1 MTAIVIDR
9 VSKTF
14 GSVKAVDQVELT
26 VGDGEF
32 FTLLGPSGCG
42 KTTLLR
48 MIAGFCELDSGEIR
62 FGDRRIDRLAAHTR
76 DIGMVFQNY
85 AVFPN
90 LTVAGNVAYGLKA
103 RSIAGAEIER
113 RLAEALA
120 LVQLAGY
127 GARWPHQLSGGQ
139 LQRVAIARALVIR
152 PQVLLFDEPLSNLD
166 ARLRVSMRAEIRELQ
181 KSLGITAIY
190 VTHDQEEAMS
200 VSDRIALM
208 SAGRL
213 EQVGTP
219 AEIYRH
225 PASRFAA
232 EFMGTTNLLD
242 AALLGRGGSGTV
254 SLRPEA
260 LRLLPPDAAAPAG
273 WQSLAGTV
281 ARVEILGPITRVE
294 THLADGTPVKLATLD
309 EPHLPLQP
317 GQRVTL
323 VFDPAR
329 LTVLP

>member
-1 MTAIVIDR
+1 MTQIVIAS
-9 VSKTF
+9 VSRSF
-14 GSVKAVDQVELT
+14 GTVRAVDNVDLT
-26 VGDGEF
+26 VAEGEF

-62 FGDRRIDRLAAHTR
+62 FGEHRIDRLSAHRR

-103 RSIAGAEIER
+103 RRVQPDEVAR
-113 RLAEALA
+113 RVEEALA

-127 GARWPHQLSGGQ
+127 GERKPHELSGGQ

-166 ARLRVSMRAEIRELQ
+166 ARLRVSMRAEIRALQ
-181 KSLGITAIY
+181 KALGITAIY

-208 SAGRL
+208 NAGKL
-213 EQVGTP
+213 EQVGLP
-219 AEIYRH
+219 VDIYRH
-225 PASRFAA
+225 PVSRFAA
-232 EFMGTTNLLD
+232 EFMGTTNLIQ
-242 AALLGRGGSGTV
+242 ATALGLAVPHWV

-260 LRLLPPDAAAPAG
+260 LRFAEEAPAG
-273 WQSLAGTV
+273 WHLLAATV
-281 ARVEILGPITRVE
+281 TRIEMLGPLTRLELV
-294 THLADGTPVKLATLD
+294 LDNGTPMRMATLD
-309 EPHLPLQP
+309 APHHVLAAGAVVSLA
-317 GQRVTL
+317 
-323 VFDPAR
+323 FDTAR
-329 LTVLP
+329 LTVVR

>member
-1 MTAIVIDR
+1 MSGITIQG
-9 VSKTF
+9 VSRRF
-14 GSVKAVDQVELT
+14 GSVLAVDNVDLT
-26 VGDGEF
+26 IEQGEF

-62 FGDRRIDRLAAHTR
+62 FGEHRIDRLSAHRR

-103 RSIAGAEIER
+103 RRIQADEESR
-113 RLAEALA
+113 RVDEALA

-127 GARWPHQLSGGQ
+127 GARKPHELSGGQ

-166 ARLRVSMRAEIRELQ
+166 ARLRVSMRAEIRGLQ

-208 SAGRL
+208 NAGRL
-213 EQVGTP
+213 EQVGLP
-219 AEIYRH
+219 VDIYRH
-225 PASRFAA
+225 PVSRFAA
-232 EFMGTTNLLD
+232 EFMGTTNLVKATELGL
-242 AALLGRGGSGTV
+242 AAPVWV

-260 LRLLPPDAAAPAG
+260 LRFAEEAPAG
-273 WQSLAGTV
+273 WQRFAATIVRL
-281 ARVEILGPITRVE
+281 EMLGPLTRLDA
-294 THLADGTPVKLATLD
+294 TLANGTLIRMATLD
-309 EPHLPLQP
+309 APHSAPTVGTVVSLA
-317 GQRVTL
+317 
-323 VFDPAR
+323 FDTAR
-329 LTVLP
+329 LTVVP

>member
-1 MTAIVIDR
+1 MTGIVIEGATR
-9 VSKTF
+9 SF
-14 GSVKAVDQVELT
+14 GQVRAVDGVDLA

-48 MIAGFCELDSGEIR
+48 MIAGFCELDAGQIR
-62 FGDRRIDRLAAHTR
+62 FGTRRIDTLPAHTR

-103 RSIAGAEIER
+103 RRVAADETAR
-113 RLAEALA
+113 RVDEALA

-166 ARLRVSMRAEIRELQ
+166 ARLRVSMRAEIRALQ

-208 SAGRL
+208 QSGKL
-213 EQVGTP
+213 VQVGAP
-219 AEIYRH
+219 ADIYRH

-232 EFMGTTNLLD
+232 EFMGTTNLLP
-242 AALLGRGGSGTV
+242 AGA
-254 SLRPEA
+254 LRPEA
-260 LRLLPPDAAAPAG
+260 LRLAADAPAD
-273 WQSLAGTV
+273 WPRLAGTV
-281 ARVEILGPITRVE
+281 VALEMLGPLTRLDLR
-294 THLADGTPVKLATLD
+294 LADGTLVRAALLDDPDRRIAEGDALTLAYD
-309 EPHLPLQP
+309 PR
-317 GQRVTL
+317 RVTG
-323 VFDPAR
+323 
-329 LTVLP
+329 LP